1 MKRSW
6 LITILVCLLLL
17 GGGTVV
23 ILMPQVIPYSQCSD
37 VYKQY
42 ADVDGIDA
50 TFIKDYKV
58 NDTLTVNVT
67 LLRATDS
74 SGWATLRGDFG
85 THDVVERISE
95 GKDLV
100 SVKMVPSMQDRS
112 QQDTCGTMYDVAA
125 ISYMRHTVSI
135 FHTKNRDERYAVY
148 HHNYDN
154 NVSKTFK

>member
-23 ILMPQVIPYSQCSD
+23 ILMPQVVPYSQCSD

-42 ADVDGIDA
+42 ADVDGIAA

-58 NDTLTVNVT
+58 NDTLAVNVT
-67 LLRATDS
+67 LLQATDS
-74 SGWATLRGDFG
+74 AGWARLQEDFILQPPPPS
-85 THDVVERISE
+85 VMAKIEQ

-100 SVKMVPSMQDRS
+100 STKKISETEVAVFSRLKRS
-112 QQDTCGTMYDVAA
+112 
-125 ISYMRHTVSI
+125 VSI
-135 FHTKNRDERYAVY
+135 FHTKNRDERHAVY
-148 HHNYDN
+148 YHNYDN